1 MSQLRVCKR
10 CVMDTSDPAIQF
22 DANGICNH
30 CNYHE
35 HLKKNRIL
43 PAAENVDELI
53 QRIKKR
59 GQAYAYDC
67 AAGISGGTDS
77 SYMLHQL
84 KNFGLRVLAVHY
96 DSGWNSEEAVS
107 NIQLLT
113 QKMGLDLYKFSVDW
127 EEFKALQLAYLKAGV
142 IDLDVPTD
150 HALHGA
156 LYKAA
161 ADHRVP
167 FIITGHNM
175 ATESIMPASWVTDK
189 LDSSNLLDIY
199 QQYGSDVPLKTFP
212 LQTLARK
219 FYNYNI
225 RKLEMVFMLNYI
237 RYNKPEAAEI
247 LQKTYD
253 WAPVRV
259 KHGESIWT
267 RFFQCHIL
275 PRRFGVDKR
284 KAHFSNLIISGV
296 MTREEAL
303 AELKLPIYKDNFEAD
318 KAMILSRYG
327 ISEMEFENYM
337 TQTIRQHSDFRTEK
351 RIKDLYAKV
360 RDVMPF
366 KGMLNISTRHE

>member
-1 MSQLRVCKR
+1 MNTPQVCKH
-10 CVMDTSDPAIQF
+10 CVMDTSDPDIQF

-30 CNYHE
+30 CNHHE
-35 HLKKNRIL
+35 QKNSIL
-43 PAAENVDELI
+43 RTAEHVDALI

-59 GQAYAYDC
+59 GRAYAYDC

-84 KNFGLRVLAVHY
+84 KSFGLRVLAVHY
-96 DSGWNSEEAVS
+96 DSGWNSEEAVN

-113 QKMGLDLYKFSVDW
+113 EKMGLDLYKFSVDW
-127 EEFKALQLAYLKAGV
+127 EEFKALQIAYLKAGV

-161 ADHRVP
+161 ADHDVP

-175 ATESIMPASWVTDK
+175 ATESIMPTSWVTDK

-199 QQYGSDVPLKTFP
+199 QQYGSGVQLKTFP
-212 LQTLARK
+212 LQTLGRK

-225 RKLEMVFMLNYI
+225 RKIEMVFMLNYI

-247 LQKTYD
+247 LQKTYN

-267 RFFQCHIL
+267 RFFQCYIL
-275 PRRFGVDKR
+275 PTRFGVDKR
-284 KAHFSNLIISGV
+284 KAHFSNLIVSGM

-303 AELKLPIYKDNFEAD
+303 AELKMPIYKDNFETD
-318 KAMILSRYG
+318 KAMILSRYQ
-327 ISEMEFENYM
+327 ISEREFENYM
-337 TQTIRQHSDFRTEK
+337 TQTIRQHSDFKTEK
-351 RIKDLYAKV
+351 RIKNVYAKV